1 MKTMGTGSK
10 GMTWLGM
17 VVVDMRK
24 TVSAVAG
31 IAVLLFAGCML
42 GPDFQKPAVETPDR
56 FRFADP
62 DAAEAVNLKWWEL
75 FNDPVLDAL
84 VLTAL
89 HENKDVLIA
98 ASRVEEARASLGF
111 TRADMY
117 PTFDIQAGAGTGNF
131 AGGRKSDSTDSN
143 FFIAPTLN
151 WEIDFWGKFR
161 RANEAARAELVASEY
176 SMQTVQ
182 ISLISE
188 VVSTYFLLLDLH
200 MRLEISSR
208 TLESR
213 TGTLDIIQQ
222 RFDKGIVPELDVN
235 QAQIQKEF
243 AAAAIPLYER
253 LIAKAEHTLSILIGE
268 PPQEI
273 KTGVGLYEQDKPPD
287 IPSGLPSSLLER
299 RPDILV
305 AQYALKSQTERIGVA
320 EAQRLPAISLTGAAG
335 GASTQ
340 LSSMTIEGFAWSVGA
355 NLVGPIYNFG
365 KNKKRVE
372 IQKARTKQALYRY
385 ENTVLFAFR
394 EVADALNEIQTYR
407 EQIASVKRKYLAAKN
422 ADALAKLR
430 YDKGFSDYLLVL
442 ETERTLFS
450 VELELSELTKEYY
463 NSYVRLYKALG
474 GGWISKEELEQAQTE
489 TANASQSAP

>member
-1 MKTMGTGSK
+1 MKTTGTGSN
-10 GMTWLGM
+10 GMTGLGM
-17 VVVDMRK
+17 VVVETKRA
-24 TVSAVAG
+24 VSAVAA
-31 IAVLLFAGCML
+31 IAVLLLAGCMV
-42 GPDFQKPAVETPDR
+42 GPDFQKPAVETPES
-56 FRFADP
+56 FRFAERE
-62 DAAEAVNLKWWEL
+62 AAAAVNLKWWEL
-75 FNDPVLDAL
+75 FDDPVLDAL
-84 VLTAL
+84 VLSAL

-98 ASRVEEARASLGF
+98 ASRIEEARASLGF

-131 AGGRKSDSTDSN
+131 AGGRKSGSTDSN

-161 RANEAARAELVASEY
+161 RANEAARADLVASEY
-176 SMQTVQ
+176 SMRTVQ

-188 VVSTYFLLLDLH
+188 VVGTYYLLLDLH
-200 MRLEISSR
+200 MRLEISSQ
-208 TLESR
+208 TLQSRVES
-213 TGTLDIIQQ
+213 LDIIQQ
-222 RFDKGIVPELDVN
+222 RFDKGIVGELDVN

-243 AAAAIPLYER
+243 AAGAIPLYER
-253 LIAKAEHTLSILIGE
+253 QLAKTENTLSILLGK
-268 PPQEI
+268 PPRGIETGASLYDQE
-273 KTGVGLYEQDKPPD
+273 KPPD
-287 IPSGLPSSLLER
+287 IPPGLPSSLLER

-305 AQYALKSQTERIGVA
+305 AQYALKSQTEKIGVA
-320 EAQRLPAISLTGAAG
+320 EALRLPAISLTGAAG

-372 IQKARTKQALYRY
+372 IEKARTEQALYRY
-385 ENTVLFAFR
+385 ENTVLLAFR

-407 EQIASVKRKYLAAKN
+407 EQIASVKRKYRASKN
-422 ADALAKLR
+422 ADELAKLR

-450 VELELSELTKEYY
+450 TGLELSELTKDFY

-474 GGWISKEELEQAQTE
+474 GGWISEEEMEAG
-489 TANASQSAP
+489 PR

>member
-1 MKTMGTGSK
+1 
-10 GMTWLGM
+10 MT
-17 VVVDMRK
+17 VDMRR
-24 TVSAVAG
+24 TASAVAG
-31 IAVLLFAGCML
+31 FALLLFAGCMV

-56 FRFADP
+56 FRFAGP
-62 DAAEAVNLKWWEL
+62 KAAEAVNLKWWEL
-75 FNDPVLDAL
+75 FDDPVLDAL

-89 HENKDVLIA
+89 RENKDVLIA
-98 ASRVEEARASLGF
+98 ASRIEEARASLGF

-117 PTFDIQAGAGTGNF
+117 PTFDMQGGASRGDF
-131 AGGRKSDSTDSN
+131 AGGRKTDSTDNN

-161 RANEAARAELVASEY
+161 RATEAARAELVASDY
-176 SMQTVQ
+176 SMRTVQ
-182 ISLISE
+182 IGLISE

-200 MRLEISSR
+200 MRLEISRQTLQSR
-208 TLESR
+208 EES
-213 TGTLDIIQQ
+213 LDIIQQ

-235 QAQIQKEF
+235 QAQIQKEL
-243 AAAAIPLYER
+243 AAGAIPLYER
-253 LIAKAEHTLSILIGE
+253 LIAKTENTLSILIGK
-268 PPQEI
+268 PPRGIETGASLYDQE
-273 KTGVGLYEQDKPPD
+273 KPPD

-305 AQYALKSQTERIGVA
+305 AQYALKSQTEKIGVA

-335 GASTQ
+335 AASTE

-355 NLVGPIYNFG
+355 NLVGPIYQFG

-372 IQKARTKQALYRY
+372 IEKARTKQALYRY
-385 ENTVLFAFR
+385 ENVALLAFR

-407 EQIASVKRKYLAAKN
+407 EQIASVKRRYLAAKN
-422 ADALAKLR
+422 ADELAKLR

-442 ETERTLFS
+442 ETERALFS
-450 VELELSELTKEYY
+450 VELELSELTKDYY

-474 GGWISKEELEQAQTE
+474 GGWLSQEEMEQAQ
-489 TANASQSAP
+489 NQDNP

>member
-1 MKTMGTGSK
+1 MIN
-10 GMTWLGM
+10 
-17 VVVDMRK
+17 
-24 TVSAVAG
+24 
-31 IAVLLFAGCML
+31 IAPWVTVLLLAGCMV
-42 GPDFQKPAVETPDR
+42 GPDFQKPAVETPDQ

-62 DAAEAVNLKWWEL
+62 EAVEAVNLKWWEL
-75 FNDPVLDAL
+75 FNDPALNTL

-89 HENKDVLIA
+89 RENKDVLIA

-143 FFIAPTLN
+143 YYIAPTLN

-161 RANEAARAELVASEY
+161 RANEAARADLVASEF
-176 SMQTVQ
+176 SMRTVQ
-182 ISLISE
+182 IGLISE
-188 VVSTYFLLLDLH
+188 VVSTYFLLLDLQ
-200 MRLEISSR
+200 MRLEISR
-208 TLESR
+208 ETLESR
-213 TGTLDIIQQ
+213 LKTLDIIQQ

-243 AAAAIPLYER
+243 AAQAIPLYER
-253 LIAKAEHTLSILIGE
+253 LIAKAENTLSILLGKPPGE
-268 PPQEI
+268 VE
-273 KTGVGLYEQDKPPD
+273 TGVKLYEQERPPD
-287 IPSGLPSSLLER
+287 IPAGLPSSLLER
-299 RPDILV
+299 RPDVLA

-320 EAQRLPAISLTGAAG
+320 EARRLPAISLTGAAG
-335 GASTQ
+335 AASTE

-355 NLVGPIYNFG
+355 NLVGPIYQFG

-372 IQKARTKQALYRY
+372 IEKARTQQALYRY
-385 ENTVLFAFR
+385 ENAALLAFR
-394 EVADALNEIQTYR
+394 EVADALYEIETYR
-407 EQIASVKRKYLAAKN
+407 EQIASTKRRYAAAKN
-422 ADALAKLR
+422 ADELAKLR

-450 VELELSELTKEYY
+450 VGLELSELTKDFY

-474 GGWISKEELEQAQTE
+474 GGWLSEEEMEQAKDE
-489 TANASQSAP
+489 DNS